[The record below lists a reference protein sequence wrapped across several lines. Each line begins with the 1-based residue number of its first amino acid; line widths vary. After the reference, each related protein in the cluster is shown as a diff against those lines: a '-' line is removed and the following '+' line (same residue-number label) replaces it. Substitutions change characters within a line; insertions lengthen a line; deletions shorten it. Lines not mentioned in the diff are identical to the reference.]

1 MKTNIR
7 VIIEGSTDFPKELLD
22 KMGVKVVG
30 INIAFGEENYIG
42 GVDISEETFYQKMK
56 GCKELPKTSSPS
68 PEKFIEMFDCEEEE
82 ILIITLTSK
91 LSSTYSSAV
100 LAKNIYLEHNPG
112 ANKRIS
118 VVDSLS
124 GSIGVGLMVYKANKL
139 IQEGKSLK
147 EVTEYLE
154 DIKTDIAFYGV
165 LNTLDNAIKGG
176 RVNPI
181 AGKLINA
188 LNFKVI
194 IEISEGVVK
203 PIDKARGESNSVKK
217 LLEIVKNNVNDTT
230 NKTLVIGHSNCEE
243 KAYKIAKQIEEN
255 YEYKDIIISSIGPVM
270 GTYTSEGAILIAVL

>member
-22 KMGVKVVG
+22 KMGVKVAG

-42 GVDISEETFYQKMK
+42 GVDINEETFYQKMK
-56 GCKELPKTSSPS
+56 GYKELPKTSSPS

-112 ANKRIS
+112 ANKRIA
-118 VVDSLS
+118 VIDSLS

-147 EVTEYLE
+147 EITEYLE
-154 DIKTDIAFYGV
+154 DIKTDLAFYGV

>member
-1 MKTNIR
+1 MKTNMR

-30 INIAFGEENYIG
+30 INIAFGDENYIG
-42 GVDISEETFYQKMK
+42 GVDISEETFYKKMR

-112 ANKRIS
+112 VNKRIA

-154 DIKTDIAFYGV
+154 NIKTDLAFYGV

-194 IEISEGVVK
+194 IEVSEGVVK

-243 KAYKIAKQIEEN
+243 KAYKIVKQIEEN

>member
-22 KMGVKVVG
+22 KIGVKVVG

-42 GVDISEETFYQKMK
+42 GVDINEETFYQKMK

-203 PIDKARGESNSVKK
+203 PIDKARGESNSLKK

-230 NKTLVIGHSNCEE
+230 NKILVIGHSNCEE

-270 GTYTSEGAILIAVL
+270 GTYTSEGSILIAVL

>member
-1 MKTNIR
+1 MKTNMR

-30 INIAFGEENYIG
+30 INIAFGDENYIG
-42 GVDISEETFYQKMK
+42 GVDISEETFYEKMR

-112 ANKRIS
+112 VNKRIA

-147 EVTEYLE
+147 EVAEYLE
-154 DIKTDIAFYGV
+154 NIKTDLAFYGV
-165 LNTLDNAIKGG
+165 LNNLDNAIKGG

-194 IEISEGVVK
+194 IEISGGVVK

>member
-42 GVDISEETFYQKMK
+42 GVDIDEETFYQKMK

-112 ANKRIS
+112 VNKRIA

-147 EVTEYLE
+147 EVAEYLE
-154 DIKTDIAFYGV
+154 NIKTDLAFYGV

>member
-1 MKTNIR
+1 MKTNMR

-30 INIAFGEENYIG
+30 INIAFGDENYIG
-42 GVDISEETFYQKMK
+42 GVDISEETFYEKMR

-112 ANKRIS
+112 VNKRIA

-147 EVTEYLE
+147 EVAEYLE
-154 DIKTDIAFYGV
+154 NIKTDLAFYGV

-194 IEISEGVVK
+194 IEISEGLVK

>member
-1 MKTNIR
+1 MKTNMR

-30 INIAFGEENYIG
+30 INIAFGDENYIG
-42 GVDISEETFYQKMK
+42 GVDISEETFYEKMR

-112 ANKRIS
+112 VNKRIA

-147 EVTEYLE
+147 EVAEYLE
-154 DIKTDIAFYGV
+154 NIKTDLAFYGV

-194 IEISEGVVK
+194 IEISEGLVK
-203 PIDKARGESNSVKK
+203 PIDKVRGESNSVKK

>member
-1 MKTNIR
+1 MKTNMR

-30 INIAFGEENYIG
+30 INIAFGDENYIG
-42 GVDISEETFYQKMK
+42 GVDISEETFYEKMR

-112 ANKRIS
+112 ANKRIA

-147 EVTEYLE
+147 EVAEYLE
-154 DIKTDIAFYGV
+154 NIKTDLAFYGV

>member
-1 MKTNIR
+1 MR

-30 INIAFGEENYIG
+30 INIAFGDENYIG
-42 GVDISEETFYQKMK
+42 GVDISEETFYEKMR

-112 ANKRIS
+112 ANKRIA

-154 DIKTDIAFYGV
+154 NIKTDLAFYGV

-255 YEYKDIIISSIGPVM
+255 YKYKDIIISSIGPVM

>member
-42 GVDISEETFYQKMK
+42 GVDINEETFYQKMK

-112 ANKRIS
+112 VNKRIA

-203 PIDKARGESNSVKK
+203 PIDKARGESNSLKK

>member
-42 GVDISEETFYQKMK
+42 GVDINEETFYQKMK

-112 ANKRIS
+112 ANKRIA

-203 PIDKARGESNSVKK
+203 PIDKARGESNSLKK

>member
-42 GVDISEETFYQKMK
+42 GVDINEETFYQKMK
-56 GCKELPKTSSPS
+56 GYKELPKTSSPS

-112 ANKRIS
+112 ANKRIA
-118 VVDSLS
+118 VIDSLS

-147 EVTEYLE
+147 EITEYLE
-154 DIKTDIAFYGV
+154 DIKTDLAFYGV

>member
-1 MKTNIR
+1 MKTNMR

-30 INIAFGEENYIG
+30 INIAFGDENYIG
-42 GVDISEETFYQKMK
+42 GVDISEETFYEKMR

-112 ANKRIS
+112 VNKRIA

-147 EVTEYLE
+147 EVAEYLE
-154 DIKTDIAFYGV
+154 NIKTDLAFYGV

>member
-1 MKTNIR
+1 MKTNMR

-30 INIAFGEENYIG
+30 INIAFGDENYIG
-42 GVDISEETFYQKMK
+42 GVDISEETFYEKMR

-112 ANKRIS
+112 ANKRIA

-147 EVTEYLE
+147 EVAEYLE
-154 DIKTDIAFYGV
+154 NIKTDLAFYGV

-194 IEISEGVVK
+194 IEISEGVLK

-255 YEYKDIIISSIGPVM
+255 YKYKDIIISSIGPVM

>member
-1 MKTNIR
+1 MKTNMR

-30 INIAFGEENYIG
+30 INIAFGDENYIG
-42 GVDISEETFYQKMK
+42 GVDISEETFYEKMR

-112 ANKRIS
+112 ANKRIA

-147 EVTEYLE
+147 EVAEYLE
-154 DIKTDIAFYGV
+154 NIKTDLAFYGV

-217 LLEIVKNNVNDTT
+217 LLEIVKNNVNDTR

>member
-1 MKTNIR
+1 MKTNMR

-30 INIAFGEENYIG
+30 INIAFGDENYIG
-42 GVDISEETFYQKMK
+42 GVDISEETFYEKMR

-112 ANKRIS
+112 ANKRIA

-154 DIKTDIAFYGV
+154 NIKTDLAFYGV

-255 YEYKDIIISSIGPVM
+255 YKYKDIIISSIGPVM

>member
-22 KMGVKVVG
+22 EMGVKVVG

-42 GVDISEETFYQKMK
+42 GEEITEEAFYEKMK

-68 PEKFIEMFDCEEEE
+68 PERFIEMFDCEEEE

-100 LAKNIYLEHNPG
+100 LAKNIYLEHNPESE
-112 ANKRIS
+112 KRIA

-139 IQEGKSLK
+139 IEEGKCLK
-147 EVTEYLE
+147 EVVEYLE
-154 DIKTDIAFYGV
+154 DIKGDIAFYGA
-165 LNTLDNAIKGG
+165 LDTLENAIKGG

-194 IEISEGVVK
+194 IEISEGLVK
-203 PIDKARGESNSVKK
+203 PIDKARGEGNSMKK
-217 LLEIVKNNVNDTT
+217 LFEKVKNNVHDIK
-230 NKTLVIGHSNCEE
+230 NKTLVIGHSNCKE
-243 KAYKIAKQIEEN
+243 KAEKIAKHIEEN
-255 YEYKDIIISSIGPVM
+255 YEHKDIIISSIGPVM

>member
-1 MKTNIR
+1 MKTNMR

-30 INIAFGEENYIG
+30 INIAFGDENYIG
-42 GVDISEETFYQKMK
+42 GVDISEETFYEKMR

-112 ANKRIS
+112 ANKRIA

-154 DIKTDIAFYGV
+154 NIKTDLAFYGV

>member
-42 GVDISEETFYQKMK
+42 GVDINEETFYQKMK

-203 PIDKARGESNSVKK
+203 PIDKARGESNSLKK

>member
-1 MKTNIR
+1 MAK
-7 VIIEGSTDFPKELLD
+7 S
-22 KMGVKVVG
+22 
-30 INIAFGEENYIG
+30 
-42 GVDISEETFYQKMK
+42 
-56 GCKELPKTSSPS
+56 
-68 PEKFIEMFDCEEEE
+68 EE

-112 ANKRIS
+112 ANKRIA

-147 EVTEYLE
+147 EVAEYLE
-154 DIKTDIAFYGV
+154 NIKTDLAFYGV